1 MADLKTLSEIIRNM
15 DGKALELEKA
25 VLGKDKKKV
34 AKLKEEIIGLQ
45 KKASVE
51 IEKIKHAK

>member
-1 MADLKTLSEIIRNM
+1 MADLKNLSEIIRNM

-25 VLGKDKKKV
+25 VFGKDKNKI
-34 AKLKEEIIGLQ
+34 AKLKEEILQLQ

-51 IEKIKHAK
+51 IEKIKYAK

>member
-25 VLGKDKKKV
+25 VLVKDKKKV

-51 IEKIKHAK
+51 IEKIKYAK